1 MIVVEGPDGAGKTTL
16 VQSLQE
22 AFGFPLG
29 ERATK
34 NRDHLYKVTRQ
45 DTYTALALEV
55 GGQLMKP
62 LIWDRLFWSELVYA
76 DVVGRPVEFSPAEEG
91 FIKAILRQCAL
102 TIVCLPPLGTVLEN
116 VATSD
121 HEMDG
126 VKERIGTIWER
137 YKELFMGYNGHLVWY
152 DYSYEQT
159 GKAYVSQWDYLLDHV
174 EHHIAQRK
182 ERLWTPIV
190 SEN

>member
-34 NRDHLYKVTRQ
+34 NRDLLYQVTRQ

-55 GGQLMKP
+55 GGQLMTP
-62 LIWDRLFWSELVYA
+62 AIWDRLYWSELVYA
-76 DVVGRPVEFSPAEEG
+76 DVVGRPIEFKTSEQV
-91 FIKAILRQCAL
+91 FIESILKHAAL
-102 TIVCLPPLGTVLEN
+102 TIVCLPPIATVLSN
-116 VATSD
+116 VEDSE
-121 HEMDG
+121 HQMEG
-126 VKERIGTIWER
+126 VRERIITIYER
-137 YKELFMGYNGHLVWY
+137 YRELWTGYGGHIIWW
-152 DYSYEQT
+152 DYSFEQE
-159 GKAYVSQWDYLLDHV
+159 GRAYLESWDHLLQHV
-174 EHHIAQRK
+174 QSHLDKRK
-182 ERLWTPIV
+182 ERLWTPLD